1 MIVIILLFAVGGLLA
16 VSFVGDLNQSKR

>member
-16 VSFVGDLNQSKR
+16 VSFIGGLNQSKR